1 MSYNNDFGEFG
12 MSREELEEQHR
23 IMRQIE
29 ERRSMAAGGRG
40 GPTNSGGGDMSMNNS
55 GGGGY
60 ARHNTGNNNAYSYN
74 NNVSSN
80 MGGAA
85 ASTHAH
91 SRGYDNQPVASSN
104 RAAEPDIE
112 GLPEPKSK
120 KSEIPGIK
128 SMTSNNIILPEMSTS
143 RGKTSIA
150 TKKGSAQNSFTGDV
164 TEGGLVIGK
173 ENESGNVAAV
183 DQGDE
188 RIVRCLECST
198 VLNVLKTASLVSC
211 PTCWSV
217 SPAVSA
223 A

>member
-1 MSYNNDFGEFG
+1 

-29 ERRSMAAGGRG
+29 ERRSMAGGGRG
-40 GPTNSGGGDMSMNNS
+40 GPSNSGGGDMSMNNS

-60 ARHNTGNNNAYSYN
+60 IRHNAGNNNSYPYN

-85 ASTHAH
+85 ASTHTH
-91 SRGYDNQPVASSN
+91 SRGYDNQPASSN

-120 KSEIPGIK
+120 KSETPGIK

-143 RGKTSIA
+143 RGKTSFA
-150 TKKGSAQNSFTGDV
+150 TKQGSAQNSFTGDV

-198 VLNVLKTASLVSC
+198 VLSVLKTASLVSC